1 MHVKRDQAGLWTKL
15 AKPVVII
22 GAGIAGLT
30 AALDFERR
38 RIPTIVLEAGKTA
51 GGLASSFKD
60 DSGFTYDFG
69 AHFVSNRLAEALG
82 AAEICRTVPHYGEA
96 VHVEGRDYSYPL
108 GLMASPRFVASALAA
123 RFNRHEPANAA
134 DWFRNSYGEALAR
147 DVAIP
152 LAEAWSGVPATELAA
167 SVGEKFGSGVFKT
180 VYLKAAARV
189 TGRAVC
195 NGYAREMPE
204 NAGVYHVYPEG
215 GISKLLEPM
224 LRQVEHRILF
234 ESPVEKVI
242 VENGRVAAVRSRGT
256 EIPVAAVVS
265 TAPVNILPRLVEGT
279 DALAGLEQ
287 FRYRPMIFVNLR
299 FAGRALLP
307 DTMLWVPDRSKAFFR
322 VTEAPQAMAWLA
334 PEGMTQLTF
343 DIGCQ
348 VGDRHWTM
356 SDEDLAAICLDG
368 LCAIDPSLRERYRGA
383 GGILRTPVAYPV
395 HLAAYEARRQA
406 FARDTGVPGLYSI
419 GRNGEFAH
427 LLMEDVYYRT
437 LKRCQAVA
445 DYVAIRT
452 AHPDA
457 WMEVP
462 LPDYRPEGDLGQRVA

>member
-96 VHVEGRDYSYPL
+96 VHVEGRDYGYPL

-123 RFNRHEPANAA
+123 RFNRHEPAHAA
-134 DWFRNSYGEALAR
+134 DWFRNGYGEALAR

-299 FAGRALLP
+299 FTGRALLP
-307 DTMLWVPDRSKAFFR
+307 DTMLVGAR
-322 VTEAPQAMAWLA
+322 PQ
-334 PEGMTQLTF
+334 Q
-343 DIGCQ
+343 
-348 VGDRHWTM
+348 
-356 SDEDLAAICLDG
+356 G
-368 LCAIDPSLRERYRGA
+368 LLPRYRGA
-383 GGILRTPVAYPV
+383 AGDGLAGARGHDAADLRHWLPGRRPA
-395 HLAAYEARRQA
+395 LDDAGRGAR
-406 FARDTGVPGLYSI
+406 
-419 GRNGEFAH
+419 
-427 LLMEDVYYRT
+427 
-437 LKRCQAVA
+437 
-445 DYVAIRT
+445 
-452 AHPDA
+452 
-457 WMEVP
+457 
-462 LPDYRPEGDLGQRVA
+462 GDLPRRSLRDRSIAERALSRRRRHPQDAGRLSGASGRL